1 MYTVEEIRNIT
12 FTKSLGGYK
21 TSEVDDFIDVCADT
35 VEALTAERDDL
46 KKKME
51 ILANK
56 VREYREDEDSIR
68 TALLSAQRMGD
79 TVLREANHKAALIL
93 EDAQIKAEKIEEV
106 AREQIQ
112 DQMDELER
120 MKKLV
125 GEFKSRIL
133 NVYREHL
140 AMIDVLPDYQEP
152 EQPEEETAET
162 EEAADAEETAE
173 EAPVFEEVPE
183 AEEVPVMPVSPDVA
197 EETAASLF
205 DDDDSEEVSQF
216 GNLKFGADYNI
227 EDDEDNE

>member
-106 AREQIQ
+106 ARDQIQ

-162 EEAADAEETAE
+162 EEAADVEQTAE

-183 AEEVPVMPVSPDVA
+183 AEEVPVMPVSPDA
-197 EETAASLF
+197 SEETAASLF
-205 DDDDSEEVSQF
+205 DDDDGEEVSQF

>member
-12 FTKSLGGYK
+12 FSKSLGGYK

-35 VEALTAERDDL
+35 VEALTEERDDL

-51 ILANK
+51 ILAAK

-79 TVLREANHKAALIL
+79 TVLREANHKASLIL
-93 EDAQIKAEKIEEV
+93 EDAKIKAEKIEEV
-106 AREQIQ
+106 ARQQIQ
-112 DQMDELER
+112 DEVEELEK

-125 GEFKSRIL
+125 GEFKNRIL

-140 AMIDVLPDYQEP
+140 AMIDVLPDYEEP
-152 EQPEEETAET
+152 EQPAEEETQET
-162 EEAADAEETAE
+162 AAVEETVE
-173 EAPVFEEVPE
+173 ETPVFEE
-183 AEEVPVMPVSPDVA
+183 ATEEEESPTVPVSPDA
-197 EETAASLF
+197 DEKTAASLF
-205 DDDDSEEVSQF
+205 DDEDGDEVSQF